1 MFAVVRWV
9 GSGFLGAALGG
20 CSGEAAGPAADRPAR
35 VAAMAAAA
43 GAAWQAP
50 VAAEVWAAPAE
61 EGRRAW
67 ENTCLPCHGA
77 WGAGDGTRAARLSP
91 KPASLVESELPPGA
105 FVWVIENG
113 SPGTAMAGFRGRLP
127 PNALRAV
134 TAHALRLRA
143 DGGGA
148 PAP

>member
-1 MFAVVRWV
+1 MNGAVLMFSA
-9 GSGFLGAALGG
+9 GFLAGALGG
-20 CSGEAAGPAADRPAR
+20 CGGSGAGPLPDRAGR
-35 VAAMAAAA
+35 VAAMEAAA
-43 GAAWQAP
+43 GAAWRGP
-50 VAAEVWAAPAE
+50 VPAETWAASAE
-61 EGRRAW
+61 DGRRAW

-77 WGAGDGTRAARLSP
+77 WGAGDGTRAARLEP

-127 PNALRAV
+127 PDALRAV

-148 PAP
+148 P